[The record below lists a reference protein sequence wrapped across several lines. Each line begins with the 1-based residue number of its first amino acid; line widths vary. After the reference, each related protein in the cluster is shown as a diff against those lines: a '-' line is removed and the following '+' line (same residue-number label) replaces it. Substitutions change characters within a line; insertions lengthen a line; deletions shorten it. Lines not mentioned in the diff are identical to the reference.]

1 MEDKRFMLTYSD
13 DGSEVY
19 QWFDTENELIDFVKQ
34 AKKKWKKFK
43 VVDAIEIIQSRNIEL

>member
-19 QWFDTENELIDFVKQ
+19 AWFDTENELIEFVKQ
-34 AKKKWKKFK
+34 AKKSWKKFK
-43 VVDAIEIIQSRNIEL
+43 VEDAIEIIQCRNIEL